1 MSGPQALADAV
12 RSNDA
17 SAVAALLARE
27 PELKASLDAP
37 MAGESFGGTALLA
50 AVRRANRAMIDVLLD
65 AGASIN
71 QRSHWWA
78 GSFGVLDD
86 GDAAEWLPDYLIARG
101 ATLDPTAAAKLNR
114 LDDLKAMIAAD
125 PSAVHARGGDGQT
138 ALHRAPTV
146 EMAAFL
152 LDHGAEIDA
161 LDVDHES
168 TPAQYLVRDRPDV
181 ARFLVSRGCRTDILL
196 ATALGDT
203 AQVTR
208 HLEDDPGVVRTAVD
222 GTWFPMRNPRA
233 GGTIYIWTL
242 GGKKTAHLLARE
254 FGHPAVEATL
264 RAASDDSLKLAAAC
278 ELGDEDRI
286 RAMMS
291 SHPDLVSRLHEAD
304 ARRLVASAE
313 LGRRDAVLRMLA
325 LGWPVGIVD
334 HAGTTALH
342 WAGFHGDTAAARALV
357 AAEAPLEVK
366 DAVHGATPLG
376 WALWGS
382 VHGWH
387 RHKGDYPGT
396 VKSMIDAGAVPPPLN
411 DALVASE
418 AVKKLIG
425 EMKERK

>member
-1 MSGPQALADAV
+1 MSAQHELGDAV

-17 SAVAALLARE
+17 AAVAALLARE
-27 PELKASLDAP
+27 PALKASLDAP
-37 MAGESFGGTALLA
+37 LAGESFGGTALLA
-50 AVRRANRAMIDVLLD
+50 AVRRANRAMIDVLLE
-65 AGASIN
+65 AGANIN

-86 GDAAEWLPDYLIARG
+86 GDAADWLADYLIARG

-114 LDDLKAMIAAD
+114 LDDLEAMIAAD

-168 TPAQYLVRDRPDV
+168 TPAQYLVRERPDV
-181 ARFLVSRGCRTDILL
+181 SRYLVSRGCRTDILL

-203 AQVTR
+203 ARVTR

-242 GGKKTAHLLARE
+242 GGRKTPHLIARE
-254 FGHPAVEATL
+254 FGHPTVEATL
-264 RAASDDSLKLAAAC
+264 WAASDDSLKLTAAC

-286 RAMMS
+286 RALMS
-291 SHPDLVSRLHEAD
+291 SQPDLVSRLHDAD
-304 ARRLVASAE
+304 VRRLVASAE

-325 LGWPVGIVD
+325 LGWPARIVD
-334 HAGTTALH
+334 HAGVTALH
-342 WAGFHGDTAAARALV
+342 WAGFHGDADITRALV
-357 AAEAPLEVK
+357 AARAPLDVN
-366 DAVHGATPLG
+366 DSVHSATPLG

-396 VKSMIDAGAVPPPLN
+396 VKVMLDAGAVPPPLN
-411 DALVASE
+411 DALVASD
-418 AVKKLIG
+418 AVKDVIRS
-425 EMKERK
+425 RK